1 MFEKHKPPQTRL
13 SSSSQLECDP
23 EPRANRFNAE
33 RGQPSKGAE
42 TDLVRVKGEIQ
53 NIIAAVK
60 QGLLHASMREAL
72 TELEERNST
81 LEKEIAATPLRP
93 LHTDRPGANAEWPQ
107 IVTAAK

>member
-1 MFEKHKPPQTRL
+1 MQSAASL
-13 SSSSQLECDP
+13 V
-23 EPRANRFNAE
+23 
-33 RGQPSKGAE
+33 GAE

-72 TELEERNST
+72 TELEERKST

-93 LHTDRPGANAEWPQ
+93 RPPHIDRPDANAEWPR

>member
-1 MFEKHKPPQTRL
+1 MQSAASL
-13 SSSSQLECDP
+13 V
-23 EPRANRFNAE
+23 
-33 RGQPSKGAE
+33 GAE

-93 LHTDRPGANAEWPQ
+93 PPLHTNRPSANAEM
-107 IVTAAK
+107 AADRHSSEIGPKAGVRKPEPCHSL